1 MKRTQKSFADLEYE
15 KRKRKTRREQF
26 LDRMEVLIPL
36 EKLLEK
42 ITAHDPTTI
51 RGRPPHPLVS
61 MLSMHCIQLFYNL
74 SDPSMENIL
83 YEVESVQRFCGIRL
97 EKVTDE
103 TTILNFRPL
112 LVYHELGKNLFKTI
126 KEHLAGDSLLLKTG
140 TILR

>member
-1 MKRTQKSFADLEYE
+1 MGEVSVIKRNRRSFADLECAN
-15 KRKRKTRREQF
+15 RKRICF
-26 LDRMEVLIPL
+26 I
-36 EKLLEK
+36 
-42 ITAHDPTTI
+42 
-51 RGRPPHPLVS
+51 
-61 MLSMHCIQLFYNL
+61 
-74 SDPSMENIL
+74 
-83 YEVESVQRFCGIRL
+83 EVESVQRFCRIRL